1 MRLGLF
7 GLVALAAVG
16 WAFGGFA
23 ADLSENPV
31 PALGQN
37 ARSSVS
43 FDPAKRGA
51 RVLFVGNSITLHGP
65 RPQIGWTNNWGMAAS
80 ARERDYVHLL
90 QARIAAVSKDSQCG
104 LLQVADSFER
114 GFWKAEWSCGAKYAG
129 LDGLGL
135 DVVVF
140 FFGANVPIEYDR
152 GALKGV
158 RSFGRALEELADWL
172 DPKGR
177 ALKVVVQGFYGRP
190 LLEREKV
197 ELATRRGFVY
207 VPIEA
212 FRDKPE
218 VKGMFSHPNDRGMA
232 LIADAIWG
240 AIAERVG
247 AAKGRQ

>member
-1 MRLGLF
+1 MRSGLF
-7 GLVALAAVG
+7 GLVAWAVVG
-16 WAFGGFA
+16 VSVVGLGAEM
-23 ADLSENPV
+23 SENPV

-37 ARSSVS
+37 AASSVS
-43 FDPAKRGA
+43 FDASKGGV

-90 QARIAAVSKDSQCG
+90 QGRIAKVSKDSQCG

-114 GFWKAEWSCGAKYAG
+114 GFWKPEWSCGARYAG
-129 LDGLGL
+129 LEGMGL

-152 GALKGV
+152 GALKGA

-172 DPKGR
+172 DPKGS

-190 LLEREKV
+190 VLEREKV
-197 ELATRRGFVY
+197 ELAKRRGFVY
-207 VPIEA
+207 LPIEA
-212 FRDKPE
+212 FRDRPD
-218 VKGMFSHPNDRGMA
+218 VKGMFSHPNDRGME
-232 LIADAIWG
+232 LIADTIWG
-240 AIAERVG
+240 AIADRVG
-247 AAKGRQ
+247 GAKGSR